1 MNHIDPLVVMEYHD
15 YLAKLVAESHTP
27 DRPEVRAKA
36 SIALV
41 SFASEQVN
49 PQMLTSSVPADKSL
63 MAIPTTVD
71 ASTSL
76 WLDAWVGILR
86 GLGDEWPLVRE
97 AFQEQLTKTWDQHM
111 FSMVSQIEILD
122 QVIADAKDKKH
133 SRLHKLQIAAGMLT
147 LPQVVREQGNSVA
160 NAFLPK
166 EWPSSHMGDIVQL
179 LFSGWPYIQDLESAR
194 LGKLLAE
201 QISSTRIIGAL
212 GTMTS
217 QREIVSKSRNEFVK
231 FCASILGELSKIPQ
245 EEIFSVSSSTKDWA
259 LALWISEQLR
269 IPAVLTL
276 LSAILSSLPPTESDE
291 NRASATNFV
300 RDAYPLLQCI
310 HYLVQIQP
318 VNNTY
323 TLHRLIITSA
333 SFSNP
338 GDLWNTYDSQG
349 TKIVRQA
356 HETLQ
361 AIIQHTPWSD
371 TGAGQG
377 SSTAHQIMIPGSLSD
392 HVIQIL
398 QKEMRPCFIHA
409 RAQSIEK
416 RAQATVV
423 AHQDQ
428 VRRQL
433 EQEKEAESQREGAS
447 DVISVRNQVHSTS
460 PRQRFQIA
468 EVGDD
473 ANEVEEFHEALH
485 RDSNPALGV
494 LSKKWDTHCL
504 ESVAVT
510 EWCAQQPIQDVSRVQ
525 EVFMI
530 LVGPILAMMDSN
542 QDRFRARGL
551 NLMCRFLIQQTLQQR
566 PGARAAASDS
576 FSRIWI
582 RIFEK
587 TGLDQVLIR
596 GIVPLIA
603 PLNVMITEK
612 PLDPM
617 EALLD
622 SKEFVQ
628 DTVSAALRAFFT
640 LILVNT
646 EPEDRPPSMEYATT
660 PLRPR
665 QFYQANQD
673 ESSGLYPLTIE
684 ELFIKGV
691 LGSFRRT
698 SPSKEYR
705 ALILRWMQILVQ
717 PVVSL
722 EFLVHELENE
732 YFRFERKA
740 LKNGEADREEEESKK
755 DRETELQGVYG
766 LGPLATKYLPT
777 LVTYLADVL
786 DLPFP
791 SSPIQQRIESLEM
804 AWRASEALCSVIQVS
819 RVRIPRYRGRILA
832 AIANCWANSRIF
844 EITTSTSTPQEN
856 SKERENLAQMQ
867 KCLDTSL
874 VRAMELC
881 TEACRNSRSTR
892 AKVTVVDDLEGEK
905 HVADKTEGSGLELDL
920 KVLKD
925 LDPSVFGPLFP

>member
-1 MNHIDPLVVMEYHD
+1 MESHD
-15 YLAKLVAESHTP
+15 HLAKLVAASHTP

-41 SFASEQVN
+41 SFASEQ
-49 PQMLTSSVPADKSL
+49 T
-63 MAIPTTVD
+63 PTND

-76 WLDAWVGILR
+76 WQDAWIGILR

-97 AFQEQLTKTWDQHM
+97 AFQEQLTKTLDQHK
-111 FSMVSQIEILD
+111 FSLVSQDEFLD

-133 SRLHKLQIAAGMLT
+133 SPLHKLQIAAGMLT
-147 LPQVVREQGNSVA
+147 LQQILRGKGNSAAQVS
-160 NAFLPK
+160 LPK
-166 EWPSSHMGDIVQL
+166 GWSSAQVDDIVQL
-179 LFSGWPYIQDLESAR
+179 SFAGWSYIHGLESVR
-194 LGKLLAE
+194 IGKLLAE
-201 QISSTRIIGAL
+201 QVPSTRVISAL
-212 GTMTS
+212 GSMAL
-217 QREIVSKSRNEFVK
+217 QRDRVSSKEFVE
-231 FCASILGELSKIPQ
+231 FCANVLGELSSAPRD
-245 EEIFSVSSSTKDWA
+245 ETSSTTDWS
-259 LALWISEQLR
+259 LALWISEHLR
-269 IPAVLTL
+269 IPTVFVEKPF
-276 LSAILSSLPPTESDE
+276 IQESDE
-291 NRASATNFV
+291 NRAIATNFV
-300 RDAYPLLQCI
+300 RDSYPLLQCI

-323 TLHRLIITSA
+323 TLHRLIIASA
-333 SFSNP
+333 SFTNP
-338 GDLWNTYDSQG
+338 GDLWNTYDPILG
-349 TKIVRQA
+349 TKIVHQA
-356 HETLQ
+356 HNTLQ

-371 TGAGQG
+371 AGAGPVK
-377 SSTAHQIMIPGSLSD
+377 STTHQIMIPGSLSD

-409 RAQSIEK
+409 RAQSIEQ

-433 EQEKEAESQREGAS
+433 EQESKGESQKEGTS
-447 DVISVRNQVHSTS
+447 DAVDIIDQSLVMRSTG

-473 ANEVEEFHEALH
+473 ANEVDELHEALH
-485 RDSNPALGV
+485 RDSNPALGA
-494 LSKKWDTHCL
+494 LSKRWDTHCL

-510 EWCAQQPIQDVSRVQ
+510 EWCALQPIQDVSRVQ
-525 EVFMI
+525 EMFMT

-551 NLMCRFLIQQTLQQR
+551 NLVCRFLIQQLLQQR
-566 PGARAAASDS
+566 PGARAASD
-576 FSRIWI
+576 SRIWI

-612 PLDPM
+612 LDPM

-622 SKEFVQ
+622 RKEFVQ
-628 DTVSAALRAFFT
+628 DTVSAALRTFFT
-640 LILVNT
+640 LIVVNT
-646 EPEDRPPSMEYATT
+646 EPEDRPPSMEDATT
-660 PLRPR
+660 PLRSR
-665 QFYQANQD
+665 QLYQASKD
-673 ESSGLYPLTIE
+673 EALGLYPLTIE

-705 ALILRWMQILVQ
+705 ALILRWMQILIQ

-722 EFLVHELENE
+722 GFLVRELENE

-740 LKNGEADREEEESKK
+740 SENEKEEEEEEESKK
-755 DRETELQGVYG
+755 DQEKDLRGVYG

-791 SSPIQQRIESLEM
+791 SSPIQERIESLEM
-804 AWRASEALCSVIQVS
+804 AWRASEALCGVIQVS
-819 RVRIPRYRGRILA
+819 RA
-832 AIANCWANSRIF
+832 
-844 EITTSTSTPQEN
+844 
-856 SKERENLAQMQ
+856 SKERDDVAQMQ

-874 VRAMELC
+874 IRAMQLC
-881 TEACRNSRSTR
+881 TEAARTSLPARL
-892 AKVTVVDDLEGEK
+892 KLVVDDQEGEK
-905 HVADKTEGSGLELDL
+905 HDADRTEGSGLQLDL

-925 LDPSVFGPLFP
+925 LDPSVFGPLFQ

>member
-1 MNHIDPLVVMEYHD
+1 MESHD
-15 YLAKLVAESHTP
+15 HLTKLVAESHTP

-41 SFASEQVN
+41 SFASEQ
-49 PQMLTSSVPADKSL
+49 T
-63 MAIPTTVD
+63 PTDD

-76 WLDAWVGILR
+76 WQDAWIGILR

-97 AFQEQLTKTWDQHM
+97 AFQEQLTKTLDQHK
-111 FSMVSQIEILD
+111 FSLISRDEFLD

-133 SRLHKLQIAAGMLT
+133 SPLHKLQITAGVLT
-147 LPQVVREQGNSVA
+147 LQQILREQGNSAAHVS
-160 NAFLPK
+160 LPK
-166 EWPSSHMGDIVQL
+166 EWSSAQVDDIVQL
-179 LFSGWPYIQDLESAR
+179 FFAGWSYIQGLESAR

-212 GTMTS
+212 GSMTS
-217 QREIVSKSRNEFVK
+217 QGEIVSSEEFIE
-231 FCASILGELSKIPQ
+231 FCANILGEMSRAPQ
-245 EEIFSVSSSTKDWA
+245 DETSSTTDWA
-259 LALWISEQLR
+259 LALWISEHLR
-269 IPAVLTL
+269 IPTVFVEQPF
-276 LSAILSSLPPTESDE
+276 IQESDE

-323 TLHRLIITSA
+323 TLHRLIIASA
-333 SFSNP
+333 SFTNP
-338 GDLWNTYDSQG
+338 GDLWNTYDPILG
-349 TKIVRQA
+349 TKIVHQA
-356 HETLQ
+356 HNTLQ

-371 TGAGQG
+371 TGAGQVK
-377 SSTAHQIMIPGSLSD
+377 STTHQIMIPGSLSD
-392 HVIQIL
+392 HVIKIL
-398 QKEMRPCFIHA
+398 QREMRPCFIHA
-409 RAQSIEK
+409 RAQSIEL

-428 VRRQL
+428 VRQQL
-433 EQEKEAESQREGAS
+433 EQESKGESQKEGAS
-447 DVISVRNQVHSTS
+447 DAVGVIGQSLVMRSAG
-460 PRQRFQIA
+460 PRKRFQIA

-473 ANEVEEFHEALH
+473 ANEVDELHEALH
-485 RDSNPALGV
+485 RDSNPALGA
-494 LSKKWDTHCL
+494 LSKRWDTHCL

-510 EWCAQQPIQDVSRVQ
+510 EWCALQPIQDVSRVQ
-525 EVFMI
+525 EVFMT

-551 NLMCRFLIQQTLQQR
+551 NLVCRFLIQHLLQQR
-566 PGARAAASDS
+566 PGARAASD
-576 FSRIWI
+576 SRIWI

-612 PLDPM
+612 LDPM

-640 LILVNT
+640 LIVVNT
-646 EPEDRPPSMEYATT
+646 EPEDRPPSMEDATT
-660 PLRPR
+660 PLRSR
-665 QFYQANQD
+665 HLYQARKD
-673 ESSGLYPLTIE
+673 EALGLYPLTIE

-705 ALILRWMQILVQ
+705 ALILRWMQILIQ

-722 EFLVHELENE
+722 GFLVRELENE
-732 YFRFERKA
+732 YFRFGTKVSENEKEE
-740 LKNGEADREEEESKK
+740 EAEEESKK
-755 DRETELQGVYG
+755 DREKDVRGVYG

-791 SSPIQQRIESLEM
+791 SSPIQERIESLEM
-804 AWRASEALCSVIQVS
+804 AWRASEALCGVIQVS
-819 RVRIPRYRGRILA
+819 RARIPRYRGRIMA

-844 EITTSTSTPQEN
+844 EASTAMSTPQGN
-856 SKERENLAQMQ
+856 SKESENLAQMQ
-867 KCLDTSL
+867 KYLDTSL
-874 VRAMELC
+874 IRAMQLC
-881 TEACRNSRSTR
+881 TEASRTSLPTR
-892 AKVTVVDDLEGEK
+892 SKLVVDDREGEK
-905 HVADKTEGSGLELDL
+905 HGADETEWSGLQLDL

-925 LDPSVFGPLFP
+925 LDPSVFGPLFQ

>member
-1 MNHIDPLVVMEYHD
+1 MESHD
-15 YLAKLVAESHTP
+15 YLAKLVAESHAP

-41 SFASEQVN
+41 SFASEQ
-49 PQMLTSSVPADKSL
+49 TPATDDS
-63 MAIPTTVD
+63 P
-71 ASTSL
+71 TSL

-97 AFQEQLTKTWDQHM
+97 AFQELLTKTLDQHKV
-111 FSMVSQIEILD
+111 SLVSQDGFLD
-122 QVIADAKDKKH
+122 QAIADAKDKKH
-133 SRLHKLQIAAGMLT
+133 SPLHKLQIAAGLLT
-147 LPQVVREQGNSVA
+147 LQEIVREPGNSAA
-160 NAFLPK
+160 NTSLPK
-166 EWPSSHMGDIVQL
+166 EWSSARVDDIALL
-179 LFSGWPYIQDLESAR
+179 LFAGWSHVQDQES
-194 LGKLLAE
+194 
-201 QISSTRIIGAL
+201 
-212 GTMTS
+212 TS
-217 QREIVSKSRNEFVK
+217 
-231 FCASILGELSKIPQ
+231 
-245 EEIFSVSSSTKDWA
+245 
-259 LALWISEQLR
+259 
-269 IPAVLTL
+269 AVF
-276 LSAILSSLPPTESDE
+276 ASLPPKESDE

-300 RDAYPLLQCI
+300 RNAYPLLQCI

-323 TLHRLIITSA
+323 TLHRLTIASA
-333 SFSNP
+333 TFTNP
-338 GDLWNTYDSQG
+338 GDLWNTHDRLG
-349 TKIVRQA
+349 TKIVHQA
-356 HETLQ
+356 HKTLQ

-377 SSTAHQIMIPGSLSD
+377 RSTTHQIMIPGGLSD

-416 RAQATVV
+416 RAHATVV

-428 VRRQL
+428 VRWQL
-433 EQEKEAESQREGAS
+433 EQEKKGESQREGAS
-447 DVISVRNQVHSTS
+447 DAVGVRDQTRSTG

-473 ANEVEEFHEALH
+473 ANEVDEFHEALH
-485 RDSNPALGV
+485 RDSNPALGA
-494 LSKKWDTHCL
+494 LSKRWDTHCL

-525 EVFMI
+525 EVFMT

-542 QDRFRARGL
+542 QDRFWARGL
-551 NLMCRFLIQQTLQQR
+551 NLLCRFLIQQLLRQR
-566 PGARAAASDS
+566 PGARATASDS
-576 FSRIWI
+576 LSRIWI

-612 PLDPM
+612 PLDPT
-617 EALLD
+617 EVLLD

-640 LILVNT
+640 LIVVNT
-646 EPEDRPPSMEYATT
+646 EPEDRPPSMEDATA
-660 PLRPR
+660 PLRSR
-665 QFYQANQD
+665 QLYQASQD
-673 ESSGLYPLTIE
+673 EPSGLYPLTIE

-722 EFLVHELENE
+722 GFLVHELENE
-732 YFRFERKA
+732 YFKFGRKDSE
-740 LKNGEADREEEESKK
+740 KEEEDEKEEESKR
-755 DRETELQGVYG
+755 DREKELRGVYG
-766 LGPLATKYLPT
+766 LGPLATKYLPA

-791 SSPIQQRIESLEM
+791 SSPIQERIESWEM

-819 RVRIPRYRGRILA
+819 RARIPRYRGRILA

-844 EITTSTSTPQEN
+844 EISTPQEN

-874 VRAMELC
+874 VQAVQLY
-881 TEACRNSRSTR
+881 TEACRNPLSTR
-892 AKVTVVDDLEGEK
+892 AKVTVVDALEGEK
-905 HVADKTEGSGLELDL
+905 HGADETEVSGLDLDL

-925 LDPSVFGPLFP
+925 LDPSVFRQLFQ

>member
-1 MNHIDPLVVMEYHD
+1 MESHD

-41 SFASEQVN
+41 SFASEQ
-49 PQMLTSSVPADKSL
+49 TPATD
-63 MAIPTTVD
+63 D
-71 ASTSL
+71 APISL

-97 AFQEQLTKTWDQHM
+97 AFQELLTRTLDHHKV
-111 FSMVSQIEILD
+111 SLVSQDEFLD
-122 QVIADAKDKKH
+122 QAIADAKDKKH
-133 SRLHKLQIAAGMLT
+133 SPLHKLQIAAGLLT
-147 LPQVVREQGNSVA
+147 LQEIVREPGNSAA
-160 NAFLPK
+160 NASLPK
-166 EWPSSHMGDIVQL
+166 AWSSARVDDIALL
-179 LFSGWPYIQDLESAR
+179 LFDGWPYIQDQESTR

-201 QISSTRIIGAL
+201 QISSTRIIRAL
-212 GTMTS
+212 GSMAPHL
-217 QREIVSKSRNEFVK
+217 ELVSSNKNEFIK
-231 FCASILGELSKIPQ
+231 FCASVLGELSKAPQ
-245 EEIFSVSSSTKDWA
+245 EESSSVSSSTKDWA

-269 IPAVLTL
+269 IPTVFVERPF
-276 LSAILSSLPPTESDE
+276 IQESDE
-291 NRASATNFV
+291 NRITATNFV
-300 RDAYPLLQCI
+300 RNAYPLLQCI

-323 TLHRLIITSA
+323 TLHRLTIASA
-333 SFSNP
+333 SFTNP
-338 GDLWNTYDSQG
+338 GDLWNTHDPLG
-349 TKIVRQA
+349 TKIVHQA
-356 HETLQ
+356 HKTLQ

-371 TGAGQG
+371 TGAGQRR
-377 SSTAHQIMIPGSLSD
+377 STTHQIMIPGGLSD

-398 QKEMRPCFIHA
+398 QKEMRPCFVHA

-416 RAQATVV
+416 RAHATVM

-428 VRRQL
+428 VRWQL
-433 EQEKEAESQREGAS
+433 EQEKKGESQREGAS
-447 DVISVRNQVHSTS
+447 DAVGVRDQTRSTG

-473 ANEVEEFHEALH
+473 ANEVDEFHEALH
-485 RDSNPALGV
+485 RDSNPALGA
-494 LSKKWDTHCL
+494 LSKRWDTHCL

-525 EVFMI
+525 EVFMT

-551 NLMCRFLIQQTLQQR
+551 NLLCRFLIQQLLRQK
-566 PGARAAASDS
+566 PGARATASDS
-576 FSRIWI
+576 LSRIWI

-587 TGLDQVLIR
+587 TGLDQALIR

-617 EALLD
+617 EVLLD

-640 LILVNT
+640 LIVVNT
-646 EPEDRPPSMEYATT
+646 EPEDRPPSMEDATT
-660 PLRPR
+660 PLRSR
-665 QFYQANQD
+665 QLYQASQD
-673 ESSGLYPLTIE
+673 EPSGLYPLTIE

-722 EFLVHELENE
+722 GFLVHELENE
-732 YFRFERKA
+732 YFKFGRKDSE
-740 LKNGEADREEEESKK
+740 KEEEEEKEEESKR
-755 DRETELQGVYG
+755 DRGKELRGVYG
-766 LGPLATKYLPT
+766 LGPLATKYLPA

-791 SSPIQQRIESLEM
+791 SSPIQERIESLEM

-819 RVRIPRYRGRILA
+819 RARIPRYRGRILA

-844 EITTSTSTPQEN
+844 EISTPQEN

-867 KCLDTSL
+867 KCLDSSL
-874 VRAMELC
+874 VQAMQLY
-881 TEACRNSRSTR
+881 TEACRNPLSTR
-892 AKVTVVDDLEGEK
+892 AKVTAVDALEGEE
-905 HVADKTEGSGLELDL
+905 HSADETEVSGLDLDL

-925 LDPSVFGPLFP
+925 LDPSVFGPLFQ

>member
-41 SFASEQVN
+41 SFASEQ
-49 PQMLTSSVPADKSL
+49 
-63 MAIPTTVD
+63 IPTTVD

-194 LGKLLAE
+194 L
-201 QISSTRIIGAL
+201 
-212 GTMTS
+212 
-217 QREIVSKSRNEFVK
+217 
-231 FCASILGELSKIPQ
+231 
-245 EEIFSVSSSTKDWA
+245 
-259 LALWISEQLR
+259 
-269 IPAVLTL
+269 TL
-276 LSAILSSLPPTESDE
+276 LSAMLSLPPTESDE

-460 PRQRFQIA
+460 SRQRFQIA

-705 ALILRWMQILVQ
+705 ALILRWMQTLVQ

-819 RVRIPRYRGRILA
+819 RARIPRYRGRILA

>member
-1 MNHIDPLVVMEYHD
+1 MDSHD
-15 YLAKLVAESHTP
+15 HLTKLVAESHTP

-41 SFASEQVN
+41 AFASEQT
-49 PQMLTSSVPADKSL
+49 P
-63 MAIPTTVD
+63 PTDD
-71 ASTSL
+71 AATSL
-76 WLDAWVGILR
+76 WLDAWIGILG

-97 AFQEQLTKTWDQHM
+97 AFQEQLTKTLDRHM
-111 FSMVSQIEILD
+111 LSLVSQDMFLD
-122 QVIADAKDKKH
+122 QVIASAKDKKH
-133 SRLHKLQIAAGMLT
+133 SPLHKLQIVAGL
-147 LPQVVREQGNSVA
+147 LALQQIVRVNSEPSSIA
-160 NAFLPK
+160 PLSK
-166 EWPSSHMGDIVQL
+166 RWPSARVGDIVE
-179 LFSGWPYIQDLESAR
+179 LFFAGWSFIQDLESTR

-201 QISSTRIIGAL
+201 EVSSAQIIGAL
-212 GTMTS
+212 GPMTS
-217 QREIVSKSRNEFVK
+217 QRSLPSNNQKEFID
-231 FCASILGELSKIPQ
+231 FCAGVLAELSKAPQ
-245 EEIFSVSSSTKDWA
+245 EEASSISSSTKDWV

-269 IPAVLTL
+269 IPTVFVEQ
-276 LSAILSSLPPTESDE
+276 PFVQESDE
-291 NRASATNFV
+291 NRARATNFV
-300 RDAYPLLQCI
+300 RDAYPLLRCI

-323 TLHRLIITSA
+323 TLHRLIIASA
-333 SFSNP
+333 SFTNP
-338 GDLWNTYDSQG
+338 SDLWNTHDPVLG
-349 TKIVRQA
+349 TKTVHQA
-356 HETLQ
+356 HKTLQ

-371 TGAGQG
+371 TGAEQG
-377 SSTAHQIMIPGSLSD
+377 RSMTHQIMIPGSLSD

-409 RAQSIEK
+409 RGQSIEQ

-433 EQEKEAESQREGAS
+433 EQENKGESRREGAP
-447 DVISVRNQVHSTS
+447 DVDVRGQSLVTRSTG

-468 EVGDD
+468 EAGDD
-473 ANEVEEFHEALH
+473 ANEMDELHEALH
-485 RDSNPALGV
+485 RDSTPALGG
-494 LSKKWDTHCL
+494 LSKRWDTHCL

-510 EWCAQQPIQDVSRVQ
+510 EWCAQQPIKDVSRVQ
-525 EVFMI
+525 EVFMT

-551 NLMCRFLIQQTLQQR
+551 NLLCRFLIQQMLQQR
-566 PGARAAASDS
+566 PGARAVASDS
-576 FSRIWI
+576 SSRIWI

-596 GIVPLIA
+596 GIIPLIA

-640 LILVNT
+640 LIVVNT
-646 EPEDRPPSMEYATT
+646 ELEDRPPMADVTT

-665 QFYQANQD
+665 QLYQANQD
-673 ESSGLYPLTIE
+673 ESSGLYPLTVE

-705 ALILRWMQILVQ
+705 TLILRWMQILIQ

-722 EFLVHELENE
+722 GFLVEELENE
-732 YFRFERKA
+732 YFKFGRRTPEK
-740 LKNGEADREEEESKK
+740 EEEDESKR
-755 DRETELQGVYG
+755 DWEEELRGVYG
-766 LGPLATKYLPT
+766 LGPLATKYLQT
-777 LVTYLADVL
+777 LVMYLTDVL

-791 SSPIQQRIESLEM
+791 SSPIQERLESLEM
-804 AWRASEALCSVIQVS
+804 AWRASGALCGVIEVS
-819 RVRIPRYRGRILA
+819 KA
-832 AIANCWANSRIF
+832 
-844 EITTSTSTPQEN
+844 
-856 SKERENLAQMQ
+856 SKERGDLAQMQ
-867 KCLDTSL
+867 KYLDTSL
-874 VRAMELC
+874 VRAMQFY
-881 TEACRNSRSTR
+881 TEACRQSLSTR
-892 AKVTVVDDLEGEK
+892 AKVTDTDDLDGK
-905 HVADKTEGSGLELDL
+905 KDRADKTESSTSGLELDL

-925 LDPSVFGPLFP
+925 LDPSVFGPLFQ